1 MDDRNIPALSE
12 LCNSPDEFFGRLD
25 IGALNLICAA
35 GLPGAENLDVARML
49 DWLDEAA
56 RQVDLETRRH
66 WYRFIDSP
74 ATYYNSPGYFCCYFL
89 LQVLQED
96 FGVKYNPA

>member
-25 IGALNLICAA
+25 IGALNLSCAS
-35 GLPGAENLDVARML
+35 GLPGAENLDVARTL

-56 RQVDLETRRH
+56 R
-66 WYRFIDSP
+66 
-74 ATYYNSPGYFCCYFL
+74 
-89 LQVLQED
+89 
-96 FGVKYNPA
+96 